1 MEFEKLTSVFDKVER
16 TASRLSM
23 ADELASLFKSCSAS
37 EIPKVIYLCQGS
49 IAPPHEGIDLGIG
62 EKFVMEAIALSC
74 GYKREQVEKEYKKL
88 GDLGLV
94 AETFLSKKAQ
104 LSLSS
109 EQLTVSKVFSS
120 FLKLAKMSGTGS
132 QEAKIK
138 ALAELLNSASPQEAR
153 YIARFAVAKLRL
165 GIGDSTIIDA
175 LSVVKAGD
183 KSLHNE
189 LERAYNLCNDL
200 GFVAETFFTS
210 PEKIAKFHP
219 IVFKP
224 IRPALAER
232 AADADEII
240 ERMVTRR
247 LKPAEAAEE
256 GEPSGPAHDG
266 KCSVEAKYDGFRMQV
281 HKSGEHVEIFSRKQ
295 ERMTKMFPDIIEA
308 VRKLKAKE
316 VIFEGEALAYNE
328 KEKRYYSF
336 QQTMQRRRK
345 HHVGQKAEELPLRL
359 FAFDILY
366 IDGKD
371 CTGLEYEERRKKT
384 EALVKGNPLIVPSER
399 IMASN
404 AKQLMDYFNE
414 CLARGLEGIIAK
426 DLKAP
431 YTAGARKFAW
441 IKLKKSYGLMADTID
456 GVICGY
462 YLGKGARAEFEFGG
476 LLIAVLNEDTGRFE
490 TVARIGSGFS
500 EDEMNLLKGMLDK
513 IKRKEKPK
521 ELDSD
526 ITPDFWTDLKYVVT
540 VAADEITLSS
550 MHTCGKGKGDR
561 GYALRFPRM
570 MALRDDKG
578 AQDATTTA
586 EVISI
591 FEIQRRKGAHGEN

>member
-1 MEFEKLTSVFDKVER
+1 MEFAALASVFDKVER

-23 ADELASLFKSCSAS
+23 ADELASLFKSCPAP

-62 EKFVMEAIALSC
+62 EKFVMEAIALSA
-74 GYKREQVEKEYKKL
+74 GYGRAQVEKEYKKL

-94 AETFLSKKAQ
+94 AESFMSKKAQ

-132 QEAKIK
+132 QDAKIR

-153 YIARFAVAKLRL
+153 YISRFAVAKLRL
-165 GIGDSTIIDA
+165 GIGDSTILDA
-175 LSVVKAGD
+175 LSVSKAGD
-183 KSLHNE
+183 KSLHDG

-200 GFVAETFFTS
+200 GFVAETFFSS

-219 IVFKP
+219 VVFKP

-232 AADADEII
+232 AADAEEII
-240 ERMVTRR
+240 GRM
-247 LKPAEAAEE
+247 
-256 GEPSGPAHDG
+256 GE
-266 KCSVEAKYDGFRMQV
+266 CSVEAKYDGFRMQV

-308 VRKLKAKE
+308 VRMLKARE

-328 KEKRYYSF
+328 REKRYYSF

-345 HHVGQKAEELPLRL
+345 HHVGKKAEELPLRL

-371 CTGLEYEERRKKT
+371 CTRLGYGERRRKV
-384 EALVKGNPLIVPSER
+384 ESLVKGSQLIVPSER
-399 IMASN
+399 IMAST
-404 AKQLMDYFNE
+404 AKELMDYFNQ

-441 IKLKKSYGLMADTID
+441 IKLKKSYGALADTVD

-462 YLGKGARAEFEFGG
+462 YLGKGSRAEFEFGG

-500 EDEMNLLKGMLDK
+500 EDEMGLLESMLGK
-513 IKRKEKPK
+513 IKRKDKPG

-540 VAADEITLSS
+540 VAADEITLSP
-550 MHTCGKGKGDR
+550 MHTCGRGKGDK

-570 MALRDDKG
+570 MALRDDKSP
-578 AQDATTTA
+578 QDATTTA

-591 FEIQRRKGAHGEN
+591 FEIQRRKK